1 MVEATQVEDSKQPP
15 VEELSAE
22 AQSTQELVDCLAQL
36 GDHQHLRREKA
47 LTKVTGLL
55 GGESGDQTV
64 LVVAVAFFK
73 QMLTSARWED
83 RFGAINGILAIIQTR
98 EGPSALADTFL
109 WEHILVRAYPA
120 LLVDPEFRVRN

>member
-22 AQSTQELVDCLAQL
+22 AQSLQELLDCLAQL

-64 LVVAVAFFK
+64 LIVAIAFFK

-83 RFGAINGILAIIQTR
+83 RFGAINGILAII
-98 EGPSALADTFL
+98 
-109 WEHILVRAYPA
+109 
-120 LLVDPEFRVRN
+120 